1 MLAIERP
8 LQRNQL
14 DEEPRQ
20 KNIANPDAD
29 KYPHPHP
36 HPHPHPRSDWFVA
49 ALV

>member
-1 MLAIERP
+1 MPRSIVLAIECP

-36 HPHPHPRSDWFVA
+36 RSDWFVA